1 MKKVIARLL
10 IFSFLLIIW
19 LLLTSPFSREELIAG
34 AVVSGLIAL
43 FPFGSVPIFAEIR
56 TRPKALLWGAAY
68 LVVFLFELIKSNLD
82 VAFRVLHPQLPIH
95 PGIVKVKTKLTSR
108 MGRLALA
115 NSITLTPGTI
125 TVETKDDYFY
135 VHWIDVRARNIEE
148 TTQNIVSKFE
158 RYLEVIFG

>member
-1 MKKVIARLL
+1 MKRVFARFI
-10 IFSFLLIIW
+10 IFTFLLIIW
-19 LLLTSPFSREELIAG
+19 LLLTYPFSLQELAAGALVSLLIAI
-34 AVVSGLIAL
+34 IAA
-43 FPFGSVPIFAEIR
+43 GSIPIFAEMRSGPRAI
-56 TRPKALLWGAAY
+56 TWGIAY
-68 LVVFLFELIKSNLD
+68 LFVFFFELVRSNLD

-95 PGIVKVKTKLTSR
+95 PGIVKVRTSLNSR

-125 TVETKDDYFY
+125 TVETKGEYFY

-158 RYLEVIFG
+158 KYLEVIFG

>member
-1 MKKVIARLL
+1 MKRVFARFI
-10 IFSFLLIIW
+10 IFTFLLIIW
-19 LLLTSPFSREELIAG
+19 LLLTYPFSFQELIAG
-34 AVVSGLIAL
+34 AIVSLLIVIIAA
-43 FPFGSVPIFAEIR
+43 GSIPIFAEIR
-56 TRPKALLWGAAY
+56 TGPRAISWGIAY
-68 LVVFLFELIKSNLD
+68 LFVFFFELVRSNLD
-82 VAFRVLHPQLPIH
+82 VAFRVLHPRLPIH
-95 PGIVKVKTKLTSR
+95 PGIVKVRTTLGSR

-125 TVETKDDYFY
+125 TVETKGEYFY

>member
-1 MKKVIARLL
+1 MKRVFARFI
-10 IFSFLLIIW
+10 IFTFLLIIW
-19 LLLTSPFSREELIAG
+19 LLLTYPFSFQELIAG
-34 AVVSGLIAL
+34 AIVSLLIVIIAA
-43 FPFGSVPIFAEIR
+43 GSIPIFAEMR
-56 TRPKALLWGAAY
+56 TGPRAISWGIAY
-68 LVVFLFELIKSNLD
+68 LFVFFFELVRSNLD
-82 VAFRVLHPQLPIH
+82 VAFRVLHPRLPIH
-95 PGIVKVKTKLTSR
+95 PGIVKVRTTLGSR

-125 TVETKDDYFY
+125 TVETKGEYFY

>member
-1 MKKVIARLL
+1 MKRVISSFL
-10 IFSFLLIIW
+10 IFTFLLIIW
-19 LLLTSPFSREELIAG
+19 LLLTAPFSKQELLTGI
-34 AVVSGLIAL
+34 VVSLLIAL
-43 FPFGSVPIFAEIR
+43 ISFGSVPIFAEIR
-56 TRPKALLWGAAY
+56 PTPKALLWGIGY
-68 LVVFLFELIKSNLD
+68 LFVFLFELVKSNID
-82 VAFRVLHPQLPIH
+82 VAFRVLHPRLPIH
-95 PGIVKVKTKLTSR
+95 PGIVKVRTRLNTR

-125 TVETKDDYFY
+125 TVETRGDYFY

>member
-1 MKKVIARLL
+1 MKRVFARFI
-10 IFSFLLIIW
+10 IFTFLLIIW
-19 LLLTSPFSREELIAG
+19 LLLTYPFNMQELAAGAIVSLLIA
-34 AVVSGLIAL
+34 I
-43 FPFGSVPIFAEIR
+43 FPVGSIPIFAEMRIGPR
-56 TRPKALLWGAAY
+56 AISWGIAY
-68 LVVFLFELIKSNLD
+68 LFVFFFELVRSNLD

-95 PGIVKVKTKLTSR
+95 PGIVKVRTTLTSR

-125 TVETKDDYFY
+125 TVETKGEYFY

-158 RYLEVIFG
+158 KYLEVIFG

>member
-1 MKKVIARLL
+1 MKRVFARFI
-10 IFSFLLIIW
+10 IFTFLLIIW
-19 LLLTSPFSREELIAG
+19 LLLTYPFSIQELVAGALISFLIA
-34 AVVSGLIAL
+34 VFSV
-43 FPFGSVPIFAEIR
+43 GSIPIFAEMRAGPRVI
-56 TRPKALLWGAAY
+56 AWSIAY
-68 LVVFLFELIKSNLD
+68 LFVFFFELVKSNLD

-95 PGIVKVKTKLTSR
+95 PGIVKVRTTLNSR

-125 TVETKDDYFY
+125 TVEAKGEYFY

-158 RYLEVIFG
+158 KYLEVIFG